1 MSMDYL
7 TPESDEVKQAFVRLG
22 QIERA
27 LCRAA
32 ENYVPPIREER
43 YLPDAPNSA
52 RYPADTLHGCQRQ
65 GIPLSRSG
73 DKERIDPKP
82 QTGRVPVISESG
94 DGLRTVPANIK

>member
-43 YLPDAPNSA
+43 YL
-52 RYPADTLHGCQRQ
+52 
-65 GIPLSRSG
+65 
-73 DKERIDPKP
+73 
-82 QTGRVPVISESG
+82 TGRDVCDYLHISPRTLQT
-94 DGLRTVPANIK
+94 LRDTRQIPYTAVSDRVFLSPEAGIRKVLIRNLRPAEYR

>member
-43 YLPDAPNSA
+43 YL
-52 RYPADTLHGCQRQ
+52 
-65 GIPLSRSG
+65 
-73 DKERIDPKP
+73 
-82 QTGRVPVISESG
+82 TGRDVCDYLHISPRTLQTLRDTRQIPYTVFLYPEAGIRKVLIRNLRPVEY
-94 DGLRTVPANIK
+94 R

>member
-43 YLPDAPNSA
+43 YL
-52 RYPADTLHGCQRQ
+52 
-65 GIPLSRSG
+65 
-73 DKERIDPKP
+73 
-82 QTGRVPVISESG
+82 TGRDVCDYLHISPRTLQT
-94 DGLRTVPANIK
+94 LRDTRQIPYTAVSDRVFL

>member
-32 ENYVPPIREER
+32 ENYVPPIRPSIHRNPGREKALNIAYRFRIYPTEEQKI
-43 YLPDAPNSA
+43 LLGK
-52 RYPADTLHGCQRQ
+52 TFGCCRFTSFTD
-65 GIPLSRSG
+65 SRF
-73 DKERIDPKP
+73 R
-82 QTGRVPVISESG
+82 TGR
-94 DGLRTVPANIK
+94 R

>member
-43 YLPDAPNSA
+43 YL
-52 RYPADTLHGCQRQ
+52 
-65 GIPLSRSG
+65 
-73 DKERIDPKP
+73 
-82 QTGRVPVISESG
+82 TGRDVCDYLHISPRTLQT
-94 DGLRTVPANIK
+94 LRDTRQIPYTAVSDRVFLIPKRG

>member
-43 YLPDAPNSA
+43 DL
-52 RYPADTLHGCQRQ
+52 
-65 GIPLSRSG
+65 
-73 DKERIDPKP
+73 
-82 QTGRVPVISESG
+82 TGRDVGDYLHISPRTLQTLRDTRQIPYTAVSDRVFLYPESG
-94 DGLRTVPANIK
+94 IRETLCKNYRPTEDSF

>member
-43 YLPDAPNSA
+43 YL
-52 RYPADTLHGCQRQ
+52 
-65 GIPLSRSG
+65 
-73 DKERIDPKP
+73 
-82 QTGRVPVISESG
+82 TGRDVCDYLHISPRTLQTLRDTRQIPSTAVSDRVFLYPESG
-94 DGLRTVPANIK
+94 IRETLCKNYRPTEDSF

>member
-43 YLPDAPNSA
+43 YL
-52 RYPADTLHGCQRQ
+52 
-65 GIPLSRSG
+65 
-73 DKERIDPKP
+73 
-82 QTGRVPVISESG
+82 TGRDVCDCLHISPRTLQT
-94 DGLRTVPANIK
+94 LRDTRQIPYTAVSDRVFLYPEAGIMNVLIRNLRPAEDR

>member
-27 LCRAA
+27 LCRTA

-43 YLPDAPNSA
+43 YL
-52 RYPADTLHGCQRQ
+52 
-65 GIPLSRSG
+65 
-73 DKERIDPKP
+73 
-82 QTGRVPVISESG
+82 TGRDVCDCLHISPRTLQTLRDTRQIPYTAVSDRVFLYPESG
-94 DGLRTVPANIK
+94 IRETLCKNYRPTEDSF